1 MDLQRL
7 TIGQMAK
14 LNRISQ
20 QTLRLYDREGLLTPM
35 ITDPNTGYRYYHIIQ
50 SARLD
55 MIQYMKDYGMTLKQI
70 RQQLEEGNTESI
82 KQFLQEQNGAID
94 RQIEDLNRRK
104 RSISR
109 TLETYRQYDAL
120 PKDGQMFMEY
130 ISERY
135 IYRYTSE
142 KDFFDQDYTGYEY
155 MLRELKMHLAN
166 NDLAMSYFCNVG
178 TIMRRQDLLDG
189 KFSAHEVF
197 LFVDPEDESF
207 QPEKIPAAM
216 YYCICS
222 DDFYAER
229 DNARRLLDRI
239 QESGFEVCGDYM
251 CEVLVEFPVFEDD
264 QRNMFYK
271 IEIPIVSKK

>member
-35 ITDPNTGYRYYHIIQ
+35 NTDPNTGYRYYHIIQ

-104 RSISR
+104 RSISS
-109 TLETYRQYDAL
+109 TLENYRQYDAL
-120 PKDGQMFMEY
+120 PKVGQMFMEY

-207 QPEKIPAAM
+207 QPEKITAAM
-216 YYCICS
+216 YYSILS

>member
-109 TLETYRQYDAL
+109 TLENYRQYDAL

-178 TIMRRQDLLDG
+178 TIMRQQDLLDST
-189 KFSAHEVF
+189 FSAHDVF